1 MIENDYELK
10 VQGSRGIT
18 LVRGEGVRL
27 WDDTGREYIDCIS
40 SNGAAILGH
49 AHPAIVSALSKQA
62 AILSSVSSTF
72 QHSPKS
78 TLARRLVEL
87 APKGLTRA
95 FFTNSGTESVEAAL
109 KLARVATG
117 RTKIV
122 AAKRGFHGRSFGS
135 MSVSFNPRS
144 NQLFEPVLPEV
155 DFVAYNKIESLEAKI
170 DTSVAALVIELIQGE
185 GGVHPADP
193 LFVERAIGLCRE
205 KGVLLVIDE
214 VQTGFGRTGR
224 LFACD
229 KFDVE
234 PDIMCLAK
242 GIAGGFP
249 MGAMICRDGLEFPVG
264 SHGST
269 FGGNPLACTVA
280 NAVLDVVTRE
290 GFLDEVDAKA
300 ATFRKNLTI
309 PVRGCGLMLG
319 IELKERARPY
329 VDLLAKKGILA
340 LTAGKKVLRLLP
352 PLTISRDDII
362 SVTNVLGDVIGE
374 SLVSDGSL
382 S

>member
-1 MIENDYELK
+1 M
-10 VQGSRGIT
+10 
-18 LVRGEGVRL
+18 
-27 WDDTGREYIDCIS
+27 WDDKGREYIDCIS

-280 NAVLDVVTRE
+280 NAVLDVQALAFRRGGLSEVHNRIDE
-290 GFLDEVDAKA
+290 MVAARHRHELD
-300 ATFRKNLTI
+300 
-309 PVRGCGLMLG
+309 GLDPH
-319 IELKERARPY
+319 ELDR
-329 VDLLAKKGILA
+329 
-340 LTAGKKVLRLLP
+340 
-352 PLTISRDDII
+352 
-362 SVTNVLGDVIGE
+362 
-374 SLVSDGSL
+374 
-382 S
+382 